1 MKFQNNIVSIPVKAD
16 STLEDLLI
24 SFHLSRKQ
32 RYLLCAERK
41 IRVNSHTITQSV
53 SLKQGDMVSIQLEP
67 SKDTISSWNHPIQI
81 LYEDDVILVVN
92 KPSGMLVHSDGSNTD
107 HTLCNAVKAYY
118 DQSSQDVLVRPI
130 HRLDVETSG
139 AILFSKQPFFQS
151 WLDDCLANKQ
161 IHREYYALCEGIL
174 EKDFWDIQKG
184 MARDRHNAKKMR
196 IDDKGKNARTQI
208 RVIQRYHDH
217 TLVSCQL
224 FTGRTHQIR
233 VHLASIHH
241 PILSDSLYGRKDP
254 RITRCALH
262 AYQLTFVHPVTK
274 QSIVCTCDMP
284 KDMKNLLR

>member
-1 MKFQNNIVSIPVKAD
+1 MKLQNNIVTIPIKED
-16 STLEDLLI
+16 CTLEDLLI

-32 RYLLCAERK
+32 RYLLCAKRK
-41 IRVNSHTITQSV
+41 ICVNSRTITQSV

-67 SKDTISSWNHPIQI
+67 NKDTIPSWNHPIQI

-92 KPSGMLVHSDGSNTD
+92 KPSGMLVHSDGSNTN

-118 DQSSQDVLVRPI
+118 DQSKQDVLVRPI

-139 AILFSKQPFFQS
+139 TILFSKQPFFQA

-161 IHREYYALCEGIL
+161 IHREYYALCDGIL

-196 IDDKGKNARTQI
+196 IDDRGKNARTQI
-208 RVIQRYHDH
+208 RVIQRCHDH

-241 PILSDSLYGRKDP
+241 PILSDTLYGKKDP
-254 RITRCALH
+254 RIARCALH

-274 QSIVCTCDMP
+274 QSITCTCDMP